1 MPNLRLFL
9 FMSLG
14 FVGFLLWQEWQKDY
28 GPQPSVATPEA
39 ALEQIQNPN
48 PNPDLSDDA
57 PSTADIPTAP
67 VTTTAPQNNAVPDLT
82 PVSSAPKIRVET
94 DVLELEIDTAGG
106 SVVEAKL
113 SQYPVSVEDPSQH
126 VRLFGSEPGYFYVAQ
141 SGLISNGAD
150 APNHRALFT
159 SSSDQYVLGPGD
171 DTLIIPLVWT
181 SETGVR
187 VEKRYE
193 LRRGSYEIS
202 MTQTISNGSGQAWT
216 GSEYRQLQRNNPNAG
231 KDYSFTDTERYSFAG
246 SAVYSPEEKYQKY
259 DYEDMHSDPI
269 NQQIAGGWASMV
281 QHYFISAWVPPAE
294 QSNTYITTAINP
306 TSADPRY
313 LVRMIS
319 SPVTVAAGS
328 SSEFSSTLFVGPKL
342 QDQLDT
348 VAPGLALTVDYGI
361 LTPFSKIL
369 FWLLDKIYSVVQ
381 NWGVAIILLTVL
393 VKAAFFKL
401 SEAQYRSMA
410 RMRKLQPRIVSLK
423 ERYGDD
429 KARMNQAMME
439 LYKKEKVNPL
449 GGCLPM
455 LVQIPVFIALYWVL
469 LESVELRQA
478 PFMLWLNDLSAP
490 DPYFVL
496 PIINGAAMFATTK
509 LSPTPGMDPM
519 QQKIMTAM
527 PLIFA
532 VMFAFF
538 QAGLVLYWT
547 VNSVL
552 SLAQQWFII
561 KRVAATEK

>member
-9 FMSLG
+9 LMSLG

-28 GPQPSVATPEA
+28 GPQPVLDDPA
-39 ALEQIQNPN
+39 AAQQQVQNPF
-48 PNPDLSDDA
+48 PTEIDDA
-57 PSTADIPTAP
+57 PTTADIPTAP
-67 VTTTAPQNNAVPDLT
+67 VATTTAQPQAVPELT
-82 PVSSAPKIRVET
+82 PVSTAPRIRIET
-94 DVLELEIDTAGG
+94 DVLELEIDSAGG
-106 SVVEAKL
+106 SIVEARL
-113 SQYPVSVEDPSQH
+113 SNYPVSVDDPSQH

-141 SGLISNGAD
+141 SGLVSNGSD
-150 APNHRALFT
+150 APNHRAVFT
-159 SSSDQYVLGPGD
+159 STSDQYVMGPGD
-171 DTLIIPLVWT
+171 DTLTIPLVWT
-181 SETGVR
+181 SESGVQ
-187 VEKRYE
+187 VEKRYV
-193 LRRGSYEIS
+193 LTRGSYEIQ
-202 MTQTISNGSGQAWT
+202 MTQTVSNGSGQAWT

-231 KDYSFTDTERYSFAG
+231 RDYSFTDTERYSFAG

-259 DYEDMHSDPI
+259 DYEDMYTDPI

-281 QHYFISAWVPPAE
+281 QHYFISAWVPPAD
-294 QSNTYITTAINP
+294 QSNTYVTTVINP

-319 SPVTVAAGS
+319 TPITVASGTTS
-328 SSEFSSTLFVGPKL
+328 QFESTLFVGPKL

-381 NWGVAIILLTVL
+381 NWGVAIILLTIL

-552 SLAQQWFII
+552 SLAQQWFIM
-561 KRVAATEK
+561 KRVAETEK

>member
-1 MPNLRLFL
+1 MPNLKLFL
-9 FMSLG
+9 LMSLG
-14 FVGFLLWQEWQKDY
+14 VVGFLLWQEWQKDY
-28 GPQPSVATPEA
+28 GPQPVASAPDA
-39 ALEQIQNPN
+39 VPQQIQNPI
-48 PNPDLSDDA
+48 PSDTDDA

-67 VTTTAPQNNAVPDLT
+67 VATAGTQSESVPDLT
-82 PVSSAPKIRVET
+82 PVSSTPRIRVET

-106 SVVEAKL
+106 SVVEARL
-113 SQYPVSVEDPSQH
+113 SDYPVSVDDPSQH

-150 APNHRALFT
+150 APNHRAVF
-159 SSSDQYVLGPGD
+159 SSASDQYTLRDGE
-171 DTLIIPLVWT
+171 DTLTIPLVWT
-181 SETGVR
+181 SESGVR
-187 VEKRYE
+187 VEKRYV
-193 LRRGSYEIS
+193 LTRGSYEIQ
-202 MTQTISNGSGQAWT
+202 MTQTVSNGSGQSWT
-216 GSEYRQLQRNNPNAG
+216 GSEYRQLQRNDPNAG
-231 KDYSFTDTERYSFAG
+231 RDYSFTDTERYSFAG
-246 SAVYSPEEKYQKY
+246 SAVYSPEDKYQKY
-259 DYEDMHSDPI
+259 DYEDMYTDPI
-269 NQQIAGGWASMV
+269 NQQISGGWASMV

-294 QSNTYITTAINP
+294 QSNTYSTSAINP
-306 TSADPRY
+306 TSADPRF

-319 SPVTVAAGS
+319 APVTVAAGS
-328 SSEFSSTLFVGPKL
+328 SSQFESTLFVGPKL

-348 VAPGLALTVDYGI
+348 VAPGLALTVDYGV

-381 NWGVAIILLTVL
+381 NWGVAIILLTIL

-552 SLAQQWFII
+552 SLAQQWFIM
-561 KRVAATEK
+561 KRVAETEK